1 MRLHESAFY
10 FILFFL
16 LGILLASLNLKFPT
30 ILFITALSAASF
42 LILNSFSVKRFVNL
56 KWLSVLSLLMVIGA
70 IYYFWGDFQIQKGFS
85 APFDRKINF
94 SGIVSNY
101 PQKGASQK
109 IAVDLETP
117 YKGKILVT
125 LKPYPEFNY
134 GDKLN
139 FVGTIKKPGGSYAN
153 YLAKNE
159 ISAVSVYPKTNPIKT
174 NQGSKIKSILFSFK
188 EKFVLALQK
197 ILPQEESALASGL
210 TLGERSEFSKN
221 LKDAMSNSGTTHIV
235 ALSGY
240 NITVIVSTAAFL
252 FAFYFRKN
260 IAFIMTLA
268 LILGF
273 VLMTGAEASVARAAI
288 MGSVALLGKQ
298 IGRIYSLRNAM
309 SVSAFLMILQNP
321 KILAFDIG
329 FQLSFLAL
337 MGIAYI
343 SPAIKI
349 FLKLENKGI
358 AQWKEILIS
367 TASAQLAVLPILISS
382 FGKFSILSILA
393 NVLILWLIPF
403 TMGVGFFAGFLGFFS
418 YYLSQ
423 ILGWFLHLFLYYE
436 LAVINFFGKIAMP
449 LKISFGVL
457 GIIIYYALLILFVVY
472 AKRKTQRQLNQPR
485 HNFAV

>member
-1 MRLHESAFY
+1 MRVHDIAFY
-10 FILFFL
+10 FIFFFL
-16 LGILLASLNLKFPT
+16 IGILFASLNLKFL
-30 ILFITALSAASF
+30 IIVLISALLAALLLAF
-42 LILNSFSVKRFVNL
+42 HYFYPNPKIDL
-56 KWLSVLSLLMVIGA
+56 KWLSCLSLIIVSGA
-70 IYYFWGDFQIQKGFS
+70 MYYFWGNFQMQKYFS

-94 SGIVSNY
+94 SGIVSDC

-109 IAVDLETP
+109 IAVDLEAP
-117 YKGKILVT
+117 YKGKVLIT

-139 FVGTIKKPGGSYAN
+139 FEGIIKKPSGSYAN

-159 ISAVSVYPKTNPIKT
+159 ISAVSVYPKTNLTKT
-174 NQGSKIKSILFSFK
+174 NQGSKIKSVLFSFK

-197 ILPQEESALASGL
+197 ILPQEEAALASGL

-321 KILAFDIG
+321 KILAFDVG

-337 MGIAYI
+337 MGLAYI
-343 SPAIKI
+343 SPTIKI
-349 FLKLENKGI
+349 FLKLENEKV

-449 LKISFGVL
+449 LKISFGTL
-457 GIIIYYALLILFVVY
+457 GMAIYYALLILFIVY
-472 AKRKTQRQLNQPR
+472 IKRKTHPQLNRTRQ
-485 HNFAV
+485 NFTI

>member
-1 MRLHESAFY
+1 MRIHDIAFY
-10 FILFFL
+10 SIFFFL
-16 LGILLASLNLKFPT
+16 VGVLLASLNLKFLII
-30 ILFITALSAASF
+30 ILITALLAALILTLHYFHLKPKIDFKKLSF
-42 LILNSFSVKRFVNL
+42 L
-56 KWLSVLSLLMVIGA
+56 SLIIVAGA
-70 IYYFWGDFQIQKGFS
+70 LYYFWVNFQMQKGFF
-85 APFDRKINF
+85 APFDKKISF
-94 SGIVSNY
+94 LGIVSDY
-101 PQKGASQK
+101 PQRGASQK
-109 IAVDLETP
+109 IAVALQAP
-117 YKGKILVT
+117 YKGKILIT

-139 FVGTIKKPGGSYAN
+139 FEGIIKKPEGSYAN

-159 ISAVSVYPKTNPIKT
+159 ISAVSVYPKTSLIKT
-174 NQGSKIKSILFSFK
+174 NQGSKIKSVLFSFK

-197 ILPQEESALASGL
+197 ILPQEEAALASGL

-260 IAFIMTLA
+260 IAFAMTLII
-268 LILGF
+268 ILGF

-298 IGRIYSLRNAM
+298 IGRIYSFRNAM

-337 MGIAYI
+337 MGIAYL
-343 SPAIKI
+343 SPAIKD
-349 FLKLENKGI
+349 FLKLGKEI

-382 FGKFSILSILA
+382 FGKFSLLSILA

-403 TMGVGFFAGFLGFFS
+403 TMGVGFFTGFIGFFS
-418 YYLSQ
+418 YSLSQ

-436 LAVINFFGKIAMP
+436 LAIINFFGKIAVP
-449 LKISFGVL
+449 LKISFGAL
-457 GIIIYYALLILFVVY
+457 GIIIYYTLLILFVVY
-472 AKRKTQRQLNQPR
+472 IKRKVQRRLNQPR
-485 HNFAV
+485 HNFAI

>member
-1 MRLHESAFY
+1 MRTHDVAFY
-10 FILFFL
+10 SLFFFLAGILF
-16 LGILLASLNLKFPT
+16 ASLNLNFL
-30 ILFITALSAASF
+30 IIVFITVLLAALILTLHYFHPNPKIDFKKLSF
-42 LILNSFSVKRFVNL
+42 L
-56 KWLSVLSLLMVIGA
+56 SLIIAIGA
-70 IYYFWGDFQIQKGFS
+70 LYYFWGSFQTQKNFS
-85 APFDRKINF
+85 APLDRKINF
-94 SGIVSNY
+94 SSIVSGY
-101 PQKGASQK
+101 PQRGTNQK
-109 IAVDLETP
+109 IAVDLEAP
-117 YKGKILVT
+117 YKGKILIT

-139 FVGTIKKPGGSYAN
+139 FEGIIKKPEGSYAN

-159 ISAVSVYPKTNPIKT
+159 ISAVSIYPKTSLIKT
-174 NQGSKIKSILFSFK
+174 NQGSKIKSVLFSFK

-197 ILPQEESALASGL
+197 ILPQEEAALASGL

-240 NITVIVSTAAFL
+240 NITVIVSTVAFL

-260 IAFIMTLA
+260 IAFVMTLII
-268 LILGF
+268 ILGF

-298 IGRIYSLRNAM
+298 IGRIYSFRNALGI
-309 SVSAFLMILQNP
+309 SAFLMVLQNP

-337 MGIAYI
+337 MGIAYL
-343 SPAIKI
+343 SPAIKNFFKMEKEI
-349 FLKLENKGI
+349 T
-358 AQWKEILIS
+358 QWKEILIS

-382 FGKFSILSILA
+382 FGKFSLLSILA

-403 TMGVGFFAGFLGFFS
+403 TMGVGFFTGFIGFFS
-418 YYLSQ
+418 YYLSL

-449 LKISFGVL
+449 LKISFGAL
-457 GIIIYYALLILFVVY
+457 GIIIYYALLISFIIYV
-472 AKRKTQRQLNQPR
+472 KRKTRLQLNQTR
-485 HNFAV
+485 RNFTT